1 MGEGRKEEM
10 EKKEELRH
18 GNKLRVTE
26 GEREGD
32 RIHWKFERHLYTL
45 SSVQSL
51 SRVQHFVTP

>member
-1 MGEGRKEEM
+1 M

-26 GEREGD
+26 GEREED
-32 RIHWKFERHLYTL
+32 RIHWKFGRDLYTL
-45 SSVQSL
+45 SSVQLL